1 MKLGPAL
8 VMTPDLDAA
17 REFYGEILGLTL
29 SRSSAD
35 QLVFDVGPVTL
46 HVFRC
51 ADAGPGLRHG
61 EDAASVITFEVD
73 SLSTEVARLRAHGVT
88 FLHETPGFN
97 AFAGL
102 TYAAFLAPGGNV
114 HELVERRC
122 D

>member
-29 SRSSAD
+29 RRSSPE
-35 QLVFDVGPVTL
+35 QLIFDAGALPL

-51 ADAGPGLRHG
+51 GGSRSASRHG
-61 EDAASVITFEVD
+61 DETASVITFLVD
-73 SLSTEVARLRAHGVT
+73 SLETEVARLRARGVT
-88 FLHETPGFN
+88 FLHKSPGHN

-102 TYAAFLAPGGNV
+102 TYAAFVAPGGNV
-114 HELVERRC
+114 HELVERQRR
-122 D
+122 